1 MLKVMCYVFHRS
13 VFVSRID
20 VSFPAFMKM
29 LMHRLRSSFVSVCI
43 EFLSPPK
50 SMSSSMK
57 SSSHLLELRH
67 VRKFIILSLEL
78 INDQVQARP

>member
-20 VSFPAFMKM
+20 VSFPAFMTI

-50 SMSSSMK
+50 INIEFDEKLK
-57 SSSHLLELRH
+57 SPAGIETCPKIYNSES
-67 VRKFIILSLEL
+67 
-78 INDQVQARP
+78 